1 MVEIYKKDIVY
12 DRPVYVGTGVLDLS
26 KLCMM
31 DFHYN
36 TIENNFNDR
45 YNLIYSDTDS
55 LVYNIQHDDI
65 YQWIK
70 DNKQHFDLSDSIRS
84 DLIDNTNKNV
94 LVKFKDATNTFLITE
109 FLALNP
115 KVYSMNYLT
124 IDEFQ
129 KTVMKNCKKLKGV
142 SKAVVKNEISHNDY
156 VNVHQT
162 KKPINKE
169 VVFIRSFNHK
179 LYTFKQT

>member
-1 MVEIYKKDIVY
+1 MENVKNRMQLHLTTDDTNAVKWFAKVKFKDSKYFDGLHMVEMYKKEIVY
-12 DRPVYVGTGVLDLS
+12 DKPVYVGTGVLDLS

-36 TIENNFNDR
+36 TIEKNFNDR

-84 DLIDNTNKNV
+84 DLIDNTNKTV
-94 LVKFKDATNTFLITE
+94 L
-109 FLALNP
+109 
-115 KVYSMNYLT
+115 
-124 IDEFQ
+124 
-129 KTVMKNCKKLKGV
+129 G
-142 SKAVVKNEISHNDY
+142 
-156 VNVHQT
+156 
-162 KKPINKE
+162 
-169 VVFIRSFNHK
+169 
-179 LYTFKQT
+179 